1 MKPIRVAIADD
12 HALVREGLVRLLS
25 SDAGIEVVGTAED
38 GIAAVKLARKVTPDV
53 ILLDIAMPRLDGIT
67 AISRIMEAS
76 PNTHVLVLS
85 MYDEPE
91 YTHAAVRQGARGL
104 VSKAASAEELYAAIR
119 TAARGDTLP
128 TGKPLSQREREVLSL
143 IAVGKNNDEIASTL
157 FIRPKTVEHHRQRL
171 MDKLE
176 IHTQAGLIAYAK
188 RTDLQWAD

>member
-25 SDAGIEVVGTAED
+25 SDVGIEVVGTAED
-38 GIAAVKLARKVTPDV
+38 GITAVKLVRKVTPEV

-67 AISRIMEAS
+67 AISHIAEAS

-91 YTHAAVRQGARGL
+91 YAQEAVRRGACGL
-104 VSKAASAEELYAAIR
+104 VSKAASTEELCAAIR

-143 IAVGKNNDEIASTL
+143 IAVGRNNDEIAATL
-157 FIRPKTVEHHRQRL
+157 FIRPKTVEHHCQRL
-171 MDKLE
+171 MDKLD
-176 IHTQAGLIAYAK
+176 IHTRPGLVTYAK
-188 RTDLQWAD
+188 RTGLKGAD